1 MHSLYFKINR
11 KSRDACNTPPGG
23 AGQTSTCKILKLI
36 CAQLDTVDQ
45 PTPLL
50 PRSASHSP

>member
-36 CAQLDTVDQ
+36 CAQLDNVDQ

-50 PRSASHSP
+50 